1 MVQSTSNRL
10 SRDAWVDHG
19 LRTLAESG
27 PEALNANG
35 LCRALGVS
43 RGSFYWHFEN
53 MEAFELAVLTAWRE
67 RTTEAAIA
75 ALESLPPGTGRLEG
89 LIERVLA
96 GRDPIE
102 GAVRRWSTSRPLVA
116 EALAI
121 VDALRLE
128 YLMAELQAAGVSPD
142 EARIRATVMVW
153 ACAGRSVVAEPLG
166 FGEPAWPQRLSDLFA
181 AALKPD

>member
-1 MVQSTSNRL
+1 MVQSTSNRF
-10 SRDAWVDHG
+10 SRNAWVDHG

-27 PEALNANG
+27 PEALNANA
-35 LCRALGVS
+35 LCRAVGVS

-89 LIERVLA
+89 LVERVLA

-116 EALAI
+116 EALAV

-128 YLMAELQAAGVSPD
+128 YLMAELDSAGVPPD
-142 EARIRATVMVW
+142 EARIRATVLVW
-153 ACAGRSVVAEPLG
+153 ACAGRSVVAEPVASG
-166 FGEPAWPQRLSDLFA
+166 DADWPQRLSALFA
-181 AALKPD
+181 ASRSPD